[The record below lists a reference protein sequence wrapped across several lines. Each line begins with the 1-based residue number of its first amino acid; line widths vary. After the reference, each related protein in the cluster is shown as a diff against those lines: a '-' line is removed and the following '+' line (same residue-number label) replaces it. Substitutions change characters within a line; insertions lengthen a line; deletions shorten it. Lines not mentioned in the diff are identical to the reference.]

1 MLIPNDK
8 ITFKP
13 IGVISTPFKTKEG
26 MPIQSIGAIG
36 VEGKIEISHEYEQAL
51 DDLDG
56 FSHIILLFYFH
67 QTKETKLKVVPFLD
81 DKLHGVFSTRAPSRP
96 NPIGLSVVKLIQRKK
111 NILFIE
117 NVDMIDGTPLIDI
130 KPYIPEVDNI
140 NSEKIGWL
148 EGKQS
153 RFEKQLSDK
162 RNF

>member
-26 MPIQSIGAIG
+26 MPIQPIGAIG

-96 NPIGLSVVKLIQRKK
+96 NPIGLSVVKLIRREK

-117 NVDMIDGTPLIDI
+117 NVDMISGTPLIDI

-140 NSEKIGWL
+140 DAKKIGWL
-148 EGKQS
+148 EGKKN